1 MTDLINELDQK
12 NAEMSRFND
21 VGPCI
26 NKAITTLVESSKH
39 YEAAEL
45 PVLLDFAKGVG
56 ENNQCLAHLLEV
68 VNGTLAHF
76 VYRDYFFRLTIEK
89 LEKQV
94 IGLNGSK
101 GRAYDATSD
110 DKTENDSVLSLE
122 DPDLL
127 KEMSDAIARYLGK
140 SSLSETD
147 FQDELKLGIPARNV
161 VNICLAISIIIGV
174 MKRVRLSD
182 LPEALIKKIKKLALD
197 MSADVNTTDS
207 AFDDIVSPALGS
219 NNARNATCDI
229 AGDLMKALEKV
240 KTNEHIRDAFN
251 AEAKAPTLSGGTAAD
266 DGTVAYTTDKA
277 SKDKAQKQL
286 RITFSIL
293 LANHIEDAVFEEH
306 LVYSGINRFSL
317 LPAILR
323 CSPVKIHE
331 EAGPLIWKSHNSKAY
346 VFALPGSKELEKFKI
361 ESLCNNL
368 RELVHGSTTESK
380 ESHFLSKL
388 FLLKK
393 PDVALV
399 SRHHALYGSP
409 PGM

>member
-1 MTDLINELDQK
+1 MTCEH
-12 NAEMSRFND
+12 
-21 VGPCI
+21 G
-26 NKAITTLVESSKH
+26 
-39 YEAAEL
+39 
-45 PVLLDFAKGVG
+45 
-56 ENNQCLAHLLEV
+56 
-68 VNGTLAHF
+68 
-76 VYRDYFFRLTIEK
+76 
-89 LEKQV
+89 
-94 IGLNGSK
+94 
-101 GRAYDATSD
+101 
-110 DKTENDSVLSLE
+110 VLSDRHL
-122 DPDLL
+122 
-127 KEMSDAIARYLGK
+127 
-140 SSLSETD
+140 
-147 FQDELKLGIPARNV
+147 Q
-161 VNICLAISIIIGV
+161 
-174 MKRVRLSD
+174 
-182 LPEALIKKIKKLALD
+182 
-197 MSADVNTTDS
+197 
-207 AFDDIVSPALGS
+207 
-219 NNARNATCDI
+219 
-229 AGDLMKALEKV
+229 
-240 KTNEHIRDAFN
+240 
-251 AEAKAPTLSGGTAAD
+251 AAD
-266 DGTVAYTTDKA
+266 TP
-277 SKDKAQKQL
+277 KQL